1 METKQKRAV
10 EFVWSSLKQGTRV
23 AVSLLR
29 IMVPVIVAV
38 KLLDVLGAA
47 TYLARIVGPLMSALG
62 LPDSTGLVFVSAL
75 LTGVYGGLSAYASMA
90 GDLSL
95 TAAQATVLA
104 SLILIAHGLPVEARV
119 AQQAGVRLWFT
130 VLFRIVNSLLFAWIV
145 HMIVDGFDLL
155 QAPAVNVVAGA
166 VNRPPAGLAEWAY
179 LQAFSLAK
187 MTLIILLLVLGLNLI
202 KALRRERLLELV
214 LGPILRFLGIS
225 TRATGITVVGVL
237 LGISYGGGLIA
248 SEAQSGSLSRRDVV
262 YSLAF
267 LGLIHS
273 VVEDTALMLLIGADL
288 VVILAGRIVY
298 SLIMTAALV
307 ALTRP
312 LAQERFERWF
322 AVRRLTSGTS

>member
-1 METKQKRAV
+1 MGMKQKRV
-10 EFVWSSLKQGTRV
+10 IEFVWSSLKQGARV
-23 AVSLLR
+23 ALNLLR
-29 IMVPVIVAV
+29 IMVPVVVAV
-38 KLLDVLGAA
+38 KLLDVVGAA
-47 TYLARIVGPLMSALG
+47 TYLATIVGPLMGALG

-104 SLILIAHGLPVEARV
+104 SLMLIAHGLPVEARV

-130 VLFRIVNSLLFAWIV
+130 VLFRIANSLLFAWMV

-155 QAPAVNVVAGA
+155 QAPAVNAIAGA
-166 VNRPPAGLAEWAY
+166 ISEPPAGILEWAY
-179 LQAFSLAK
+179 RQALSLAK

-214 LGPILRFLGIS
+214 LGPMLRFLGIS
-225 TRATGITVVGVL
+225 TQATGITMVGVL
-237 LGISYGGGLIA
+237 LGISYGGSLIA
-248 SEAQSGSLSRRDVV
+248 SEAHSGSLSRHDVV

-273 VVEDTALMLLIGADL
+273 IIEDTALMLLIGADL
-288 VVILAGRIVY
+288 LVILAGRIVY
-298 SLIMTAALV
+298 SLIMTATLV

-322 AVRRLTSGTS
+322 AARRPT